1 METQET
7 TEEII
12 ASIKD
17 KRQEL
22 EARILA
28 QHSSQLELLSSLESL
43 VPDIV
48 SSLDLSLK
56 VVSSFNGR
64 PFTPT
69 PVLPE
74 LKNKPSKY
82 PLLTTN
88 SLPHKSRPNLLPSGE
103 AKPTIQ
109 KNQNAKAYSE
119 SNSDRK
125 RARQPDGGKFSMDD
139 SGSPLSVVR
148 SMVAVCLLERVP
160 FTTIDSSTVLRK
172 LENDQKAT
180 SAEKAALREVGGD
193 SGAILAV
200 EMALRSMAEDS
211 GGVELEEFVVSGKSR
226 VMVLGIDRTRLMKEL
241 PESANFQL
249 QESSLGEGNSSHNQ
263 NQQVVSGGG
272 VDVNG
277 GVFGMGGPMPR
288 PIPEMWMGPGDPNI
302 QGLTPMFPGS
312 GPGGA
317 MAGGR
322 GAPRM
327 MGMMGMPR
335 GMGLPPLHRPLMGPN
350 VPMAGPNSMP
360 QKPRTEE
367 DDMKD
372 LEALLSKK
380 SFRELQKS
388 KTGEELLD
396 LIHRPTARETAVAA
410 KVYYIGCFKSMMQIL
425 APFLFCYVS
434 TL

>member
-1 METQET
+1 METPSEP
-7 TEEII
+7 TEESM

-17 KRQEL
+17 KRQQL
-22 EARILA
+22 ETRILT
-28 QHSSQLELLSSLESL
+28 QHSTHLELLSSLQAL

-69 PVLPE
+69 PLLPE
-74 LKNKPSKY
+74 PKIKLSKY
-82 PLLTTN
+82 PSSASN
-88 SLPHKSRPNLLPSGE
+88 STPLKPRPNPLSSGE
-103 AKPTIQ
+103 AKPAIQ
-109 KNQNAKAYSE
+109 KNQNAKVGSE

-125 RARQPDGGKFSMDD
+125 RARQPDGGKFSIDD

-160 FTTIDSSTVLRK
+160 FTAIDSSTVLRK

-180 SAEKAALREVGGD
+180 AAEKASLRELGGD

-249 QESSLGEGNSSHNQ
+249 QESSLGEGNTSHNQ
-263 NQQVVSGGG
+263 NQQVGSAGG

-277 GVFGMGGPMPR
+277 GVFGMGGPLPR
-288 PIPEMWMGPGDPNI
+288 PIPEMWMGLGDPNM
-302 QGLTPMFPGS
+302 QGLTPMFPAS
-312 GPGGA
+312 GPAGA
-317 MAGGR
+317 MAG
-322 GAPRM
+322 
-327 MGMMGMPR
+327 
-335 GMGLPPLHRPLMGPN
+335 
-350 VPMAGPNSMP
+350 
-360 QKPRTEE
+360 
-367 DDMKD
+367 
-372 LEALLSKK
+372 
-380 SFRELQKS
+380 
-388 KTGEELLD
+388 
-396 LIHRPTARETAVAA
+396 AR
-410 KVYYIGCFKSMMQIL
+410 
-425 APFLFCYVS
+425 
-434 TL
+434 